1 MLPGSQGLYAGVHG
15 PKKDVDNEDD
25 KGNKGSMTNET
36 GKAAR
41 LLTTAEVAR
50 HFGVTTKTVR
60 RWVAEGKL
68 AAARTLGGHR
78 RFLPSVVKVEGA
90 R

>member
-1 MLPGSQGLYAGVHG
+1 MLPRSQGLYAGVHG

-50 HFGVTTKTVR
+50 HFGVTPTTIR
-60 RWVAEGKL
+60 RWVKIGAL
-68 AAARTLGGHR
+68 QAVRTMGGHR